1 MLRVPGSVTV
11 IATLSDSYTE
21 GIRSLSVAF
30 TATLTNTNTFTIM
43 FFQADNLQSS
53 AIRSL
58 KLNPATNQALVEYV
72 TSAKSFLY
80 DNIDADAIVDFFF
93 GEIESAGKFVN
104 AYCKGNQYT
113 VVG

>member
-1 MLRVPGSVTV
+1 
-11 IATLSDSYTE
+11 
-21 GIRSLSVAF
+21 
-30 TATLTNTNTFTIM
+30 M

-53 AIRSL
+53 AVRSL
-58 KLNPATNQALVEYV
+58 KLNPATSQALVEYV
-72 TSAKSFLY
+72 SSAKSFLY
-80 DNIDADAIVDFFF
+80 ENVNSEAIVDFFF

>member
-1 MLRVPGSVTV
+1 
-11 IATLSDSYTE
+11 
-21 GIRSLSVAF
+21 
-30 TATLTNTNTFTIM
+30 M

-58 KLNPATNQALVEYV
+58 KLNPSTNQALVEYV

-93 GEIESAGKFVN
+93 GEIESAGKFVMHI
-104 AYCKGNQYT
+104 ARAIST
-113 VVG
+113 PSLADSL

>member
-1 MLRVPGSVTV
+1 
-11 IATLSDSYTE
+11 
-21 GIRSLSVAF
+21 
-30 TATLTNTNTFTIM
+30 M

-58 KLNPATNQALVEYV
+58 RLNPATNQALVEYV

-80 DNIDADAIVDFFF
+80 DNVNAEAIADFFF

-104 AYCKGNQYT
+104 AHCKGNQYT
-113 VVG
+113 IVG

>member
-1 MLRVPGSVTV
+1 
-11 IATLSDSYTE
+11 
-21 GIRSLSVAF
+21 
-30 TATLTNTNTFTIM
+30 M

-58 KLNPATNQALVEYV
+58 KLNLATNQVLVEYINN
-72 TSAKSFLY
+72 AKSFLY
-80 DNIDADAIVDFFF
+80 ENVNGEAITDFLF

-113 VVG
+113 VVGWV

>member
-1 MLRVPGSVTV
+1 M
-11 IATLSDSYTE
+11 
-21 GIRSLSVAF
+21 LSVSTSLVHSLPDDYTKGLRSFSVVLKTTFF
-30 TATLTNTNTFTIM
+30 TLNTQTQM
-43 FFQADNLQSS
+43 FFQADNLQST
-53 AIRSL
+53 AVRSL

-72 TSAKSFLY
+72 TSAKTFLY
-80 DNIDADAIVDFFF
+80 ENIDADAIVDFFF

>member
-1 MLRVPGSVTV
+1 
-11 IATLSDSYTE
+11 
-21 GIRSLSVAF
+21 
-30 TATLTNTNTFTIM
+30 M

-58 KLNPATNQALVEYV
+58 RLNPSTNQALVEYV

-80 DNIDADAIVDFFF
+80 ENVNAEAIIDFFF
-93 GEIESAGKFVN
+93 GEFESAGKFVN

-113 VVG
+113 VVGWVANI

>member
-1 MLRVPGSVTV
+1 
-11 IATLSDSYTE
+11 
-21 GIRSLSVAF
+21 
-30 TATLTNTNTFTIM
+30 M

-58 KLNPATNQALVEYV
+58 KLNPATSQALVEYV
-72 TSAKSFLY
+72 SSAKSFLY
-80 DNIDADAIVDFFF
+80 ENVNSEAIVDFFF

-113 VVG
+113 VVGWV

>member
-1 MLRVPGSVTV
+1 
-11 IATLSDSYTE
+11 
-21 GIRSLSVAF
+21 
-30 TATLTNTNTFTIM
+30 M

-58 KLNPATNQALVEYV
+58 KLNPHTNQALVEYV

-80 DNIDADAIVDFFF
+80 ENISLDAMFDFLV

>member
-1 MLRVPGSVTV
+1 ML
-11 IATLSDSYTE
+11 DSYTKPL
-21 GIRSLSVAF
+21 RWFSVALN
-30 TATLTNTNTFTIM
+30 ATLTNTNTHSQM

-58 KLNPATNQALVEYV
+58 KLNPATNQAIVEYV

-80 DNIDADAIVDFFF
+80 ENIDADAIVDFFF

>member
-1 MLRVPGSVTV
+1 
-11 IATLSDSYTE
+11 
-21 GIRSLSVAF
+21 
-30 TATLTNTNTFTIM
+30 M

-58 KLNPATNQALVEYV
+58 KLNPHTNQALVEYV
-72 TSAKSFLY
+72 TSGKSFLY
-80 DNIDADAIVDFFF
+80 ENINLDAMFDFLV

>member
-1 MLRVPGSVTV
+1 
-11 IATLSDSYTE
+11 
-21 GIRSLSVAF
+21 
-30 TATLTNTNTFTIM
+30 M
-43 FFQADNLQSS
+43 FFQADNLQSA

-58 KLNPATNQALVEYV
+58 KLNPANNQALVEYV

-80 DNIDADAIVDFFF
+80 ENVNGDAILDYLF
-93 GEIESAGKFVN
+93 GETESAGKFVN

>member
-1 MLRVPGSVTV
+1 
-11 IATLSDSYTE
+11 
-21 GIRSLSVAF
+21 
-30 TATLTNTNTFTIM
+30 M

-58 KLNPATNQALVEYV
+58 KLNPSTNQALVEYV

-80 DNIDADAIVDFFF
+80 ENISMDAMFDFLV

>member
-1 MLRVPGSVTV
+1 MLIVK
-11 IATLSDSYTE
+11 LSPSADSYTE
-21 GIRSLSVAF
+21 SIRALSVAF
-30 TATLTNTNTFTIM
+30 TATLTNTLHETQM

-58 KLNPATNQALVEYV
+58 KLNPATSQALVEYV

-80 DNIDADAIVDFFF
+80 ENVSADAIADFFF

>member
-1 MLRVPGSVTV
+1 
-11 IATLSDSYTE
+11 
-21 GIRSLSVAF
+21 
-30 TATLTNTNTFTIM
+30 M

-58 KLNPATNQALVEYV
+58 KLNPATSQAIVEYV

-80 DNIDADAIVDFFF
+80 ENVSAEAILDFFF
-93 GEIESAGKFVN
+93 GEFDSAVKFVN